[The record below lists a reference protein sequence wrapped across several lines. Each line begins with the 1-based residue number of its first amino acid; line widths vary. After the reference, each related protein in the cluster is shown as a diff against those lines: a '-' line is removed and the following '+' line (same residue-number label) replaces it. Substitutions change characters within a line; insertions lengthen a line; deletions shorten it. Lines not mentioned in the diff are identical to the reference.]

1 MTAANIHVERACN
14 LGPHV
19 ATTQQGKATSE
30 LHKVND
36 AIVVRI
42 KCLEHLSQKVVNS
55 SVTELR
61 GQQLSM
67 HEHNSGGSA
76 NQECR
81 PANTTNDTFRK
92 QVSKDSRDRV
102 PRSSAASAKYSNTS
116 GTDRVPSVVRRRIC
130 GLCKECESV
139 CTPRFA

>member
-1 MTAANIHVERACN
+1 MVAAANIHVERACN

-19 ATTQQGKATSE
+19 AATQQGKATSE
-30 LHKVND
+30 FHKVND

-67 HEHNSGGSA
+67 HEHNSGGQQNRSA
-76 NQECR
+76 SQLTT
-81 PANTTNDTFRK
+81 TTNDTFRK

-130 GLCKECESV
+130 GFV
-139 CTPRFA
+139 